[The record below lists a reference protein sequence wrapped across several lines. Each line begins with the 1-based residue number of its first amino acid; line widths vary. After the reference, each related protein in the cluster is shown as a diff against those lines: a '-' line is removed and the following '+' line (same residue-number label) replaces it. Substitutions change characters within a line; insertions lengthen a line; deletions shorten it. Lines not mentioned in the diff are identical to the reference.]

1 MRRIDRTILIVLV
14 IILCLVPA
22 VSGCGEDSKTRVS
35 SNGAGTVPEAV
46 KDVEG
51 GKARF
56 KFIVCGDPQNN
67 YEVFRKVLEAANN
80 VDFLIIAGD
89 LTERG
94 SDAEVQT
101 FLGEMQVCK
110 VPYYTVPGNHDVYTA
125 PVGVSY
131 EPYFG
136 NVPRSF
142 DYMNTHFVLIDDS
155 TPSLGFYP
163 EEQEWVKADL
173 AEASKRGYEHILAV
187 CHVPPGYPYAART
200 TPEARVGVRANKE
213 LVPVLSAG
221 GVEELFCGHYHTY
234 RQFEEDGMIITIS
247 GGAGAHLHTSSS
259 YHHYILVE
267 INGKEMTQEVIK
279 I

>member
-1 MRRIDRTILIVLV
+1 MRRRYRAILIIMVM
-14 IILCLVPA
+14 IICLAPV
-22 VSGCGEDSKTRVS
+22 VSGCGDGSKTGVS
-35 SNGAGTVPEAV
+35 NNGAGTVPEMAGEV
-46 KDVEG
+46 KGEE
-51 GKARF
+51 ARF

-67 YEVFRKVLEAANN
+67 YEVFRKVLEAANT

-89 LTERG
+89 LTGTGTE
-94 SDAEVQT
+94 AEVRT
-101 FLGEMQVCK
+101 FLGEMEACK
-110 VPYYTVPGNHDVYTA
+110 VPYYTVPGNHDVDTA
-125 PVGVSY
+125 PVEVSF

-136 NVPRSF
+136 DVPRSF
-142 DYMNTHFVLIDDS
+142 DYMNTHFVLIDNS
-155 TPSLGFYP
+155 TSTLGFYP

-173 AEASKRGYEHILAV
+173 AEASERGYEHILAV

-213 LVPVLSAG
+213 LVPVLSEG

-234 RQFEEDGMIITIS
+234 RQFERDSMIVTIT

-267 INGKEMTQEVIK
+267 IDGKEMTQEVIK